1 MKILK
6 KTSGDRVCIG
16 AGVRRCRRNE
26 NSRKLRQRGKRA
38 ASLILSMLLLCTAAL
53 TGCSGAGSGGSTGAE
68 SGEKAI
74 TVAINSETGTM
85 DPAGSIALT
94 YLAYSVSAL
103 DELLTFDENGEI
115 EYRAAESYEVNED
128 STVWTFHLREDA
140 LWSDGTP
147 VTSADFLN
155 TITRAL
161 DPASG
166 SGYANYLFPIEN
178 AEAIYNGEAEMDTL
192 GVETPDEHTL
202 TFRLAEPCVYFLDL
216 LRLPV
221 YTPSCERYADSPDS
235 GWDTDPETSLAN
247 GPFCLTEYVPDQY
260 FVLEKNENYWD
271 KDRIHLDRIT
281 YRFFDDTQSMANA
294 YQAGEVDVATSL
306 PSTVMEL
313 YDGQED
319 LLVTDLIAT
328 RYIYFNL
335 NVEPLDDVRV
345 REAVNLAVNRE
356 ELCQIV
362 GTDTE
367 PTYNLIAKYM
377 KDKETGEY
385 FVDGAEQPFEENV
398 ERARELLAEAGYPN
412 GEGFP
417 TLTYS
422 YPTLEMDSD
431 TAQVIQEQ
439 LKENLNI
446 NIELNAQELQSNYSS
461 RYAGDFDMI
470 RMNWTADFA
479 DPYTY
484 LSMLLSNSTYNCS
497 GIQDAE
503 YDALVEQSSS
513 ESDPAKRA
521 ELMHQA
527 EQLAVGEQFYIM
539 PLYAMKSV
547 NLVNPKIT
555 GIRQIPA
562 SGALEYR
569 YADIG

>member
-1 MKILK
+1 MKHAGETNIRRYDMK
-6 KTSGDRVCIG
+6 K
-16 AGVRRCRRNE
+16 
-26 NSRKLRQRGKRA
+26 KL
-38 ASLILSMLLLCTAAL
+38 TAAL
-53 TGCSGAGSGGSTGAE
+53 LTLTLVCTGALSGCVTADPSAE
-68 SGEKAI
+68 EGEKGI
-74 TVAINSETGTM
+74 TVAISSDTGTM

-103 DELLTFDENGEI
+103 DELLTYDENGEI
-115 EYRAAESYEVNED
+115 EYRAAESYEVNDD

-147 VTSADFLN
+147 VTSADFMN

-178 AEAIYNGEAEMDTL
+178 AEAIYNGEADVDSL

-202 TFRLAEPCVYFLDL
+202 IFRLAEPCVYFLDL

-221 YTPSCERYADSPDS
+221 YTPSCSEYADSVDS
-235 GWDTDPETSLAN
+235 GWDRDPETSLSN
-247 GPFCLTEYVPDQY
+247 GPFCLAEYVPDQY
-260 FVLEKNENYWD
+260 FVLEKNENYWNAD
-271 KDRIHLDRIT
+271 AVKLDTIT

-294 YQAGEVDVATSL
+294 YEAGEADVATSL
-306 PSTVMEL
+306 SSTVMEA
-313 YDGQED
+313 YEGTDD
-319 LLVTDLIAT
+319 LFVTDQIAT
-328 RYIYFNL
+328 RYIYMNL
-335 NVEPLDDVRV
+335 NVEPLNDVRV
-345 REAVNLAVNRE
+345 REAINLAINRE

-362 GTDTE
+362 GSDTE
-367 PTYNLIAKYM
+367 PAYNLVAKYM
-377 KDKETGEY
+377 KDKNTGEY
-385 FVDGAEQPFEENV
+385 FVDEADQPFEEDV
-398 ERARELLAEAGYPN
+398 AKAQELLAEAGYPN

-417 TLTYS
+417 ELTYN

-446 NIELNAQELQSNYSS
+446 TINLEAQELQANYST
-461 RYAGDFDMI
+461 RYAGDFDLC

-497 GIQDAE
+497 GINDTE
-503 YDALVEQSSS
+503 YDSIVAASNS
-513 ESDPAKRA
+513 ESDPAKRS
-521 ELMHQA
+521 ELLHQA
-527 EQLAVGEQFYIM
+527 EQLAVGEQFYII
-539 PLYAMKSV
+539 PLFAMKSV
-547 NLVNPKIT
+547 NLVNPDIT

-569 YADIG
+569 YADINI

>member
-1 MKILK
+1 MKK
-6 KTSGDRVCIG
+6 K
-16 AGVRRCRRNE
+16 
-26 NSRKLRQRGKRA
+26 L
-38 ASLILSMLLLCTAAL
+38 TAAL
-53 TGCSGAGSGGSTGAE
+53 LTLTLVCTGALSGCVTADPSAE
-68 SGEKAI
+68 EGEKGI
-74 TVAINSETGTM
+74 TVAISSDTGTM

-103 DELLTFDENGEI
+103 DELLTYDENGEI
-115 EYRAAESYEVNED
+115 EYRAAESYEVNDD

-147 VTSADFLN
+147 VTSADFMN

-178 AEAIYNGEAEMDTL
+178 AEAIYNGEADVDSL

-202 TFRLAEPCVYFLDL
+202 IFRLAEPCVYFLDL

-221 YTPSCERYADSPDS
+221 YTPSCSEYADSADS
-235 GWDTDPETSLAN
+235 GWDRDPETSLSN
-247 GPFCLTEYVPDQY
+247 GPFCLAEYVPDQY
-260 FVLEKNENYWD
+260 FVLEKNENYWNAD
-271 KDRIHLDRIT
+271 AVKLDTIT

-294 YQAGEVDVATSL
+294 YEAGEADVATSL
-306 PSTVMEL
+306 SSTVMEA
-313 YDGQED
+313 YEGTDD
-319 LLVTDLIAT
+319 LFVTDQIAT
-328 RYIYFNL
+328 RYIYMNL
-335 NVEPLDDVRV
+335 NVEPLNDVRV
-345 REAVNLAVNRE
+345 REAINLAINRE

-362 GTDTE
+362 GSDTE
-367 PTYNLIAKYM
+367 PAYNLVAKYM
-377 KDKETGEY
+377 KDKNTGEY
-385 FVDGAEQPFEENV
+385 FVDEADQPFEEDV
-398 ERARELLAEAGYPN
+398 AKAQELLAEAGYPN

-417 TLTYS
+417 ELTYN

-446 NIELNAQELQSNYSS
+446 TINLEAQELQANYST
-461 RYAGDFDMI
+461 RYAGDFDLC

-497 GIQDAE
+497 GINDME
-503 YDALVEQSSS
+503 YDSIVAASNS
-513 ESDPAKRA
+513 ESDPAKRS
-521 ELMHQA
+521 ELLHQA
-527 EQLAVGEQFYIM
+527 EQLAVGEQFYII
-539 PLYAMKSV
+539 PLFAMKSV
-547 NLVNPKIT
+547 NLVNPDIT

-569 YADIG
+569 YADIDI

>member
-1 MKILK
+1 MK
-6 KTSGDRVCIG
+6 KTDRK
-16 AGVRRCRRNE
+16 R
-26 NSRKLRQRGKRA
+26 NSRMI
-38 ASLILSMLLLCTAAL
+38 SLVLAVILSGVTVLS
-53 TGCSGAGSGGSTGAE
+53 GCSYGDSHGAA
-68 SGEKAI
+68 GEKEI
-74 TVAINSETGTM
+74 TVAINSETGSM

-94 YLAYSVSAL
+94 YLAYSVAAL
-103 DELLTFDENGEI
+103 DELLTYDENGEI

-128 STVWTFHLREDA
+128 QTVWTFHLREDA
-140 LWSDGTP
+140 LWSDGSQ
-147 VTSADFLN
+147 VTSEDFLN
-155 TITRAL
+155 TMTRAL

-178 AEAIYNGEAEMDTL
+178 AEEIYNGEADMDTL
-192 GVETPDEHTL
+192 GVEAPDDHTL
-202 TFRLAEPCVYFLDL
+202 VFTLEEPCVYFLDL

-221 YTPSCERYADSPDS
+221 YTPSCAKYADSPES
-235 GWDTDPETSLAN
+235 GWDRDPQTSLAN

-260 FVLEKNENYWD
+260 FVLEKNENYWN
-271 KDRIHLDRIT
+271 KDAISLDRIT
-281 YRFFDDTQSMANA
+281 YRFFYDTQSMATA
-294 YQAGEVDVATSL
+294 YETGEVDVATSL
-306 PSTVMEL
+306 PSSVMEL
-313 YDGQED
+313 YEGRDD
-319 LLVTDLIAT
+319 LYVTDQIAT

-345 REAVNLAVNRE
+345 REAMNLALDRE
-356 ELCQIV
+356 ELCTIV

-367 PTYNLIAKYM
+367 PTYNLVAKYM
-377 KDKETGEY
+377 TDRSTGEY
-385 FVDGAEQPFEENV
+385 FVDGAEQPFEENA

-412 GEGFP
+412 AEGFP

-431 TAQVIQEQ
+431 TAQVIQQQ
-439 LKENLNI
+439 LKETLNI
-446 NIELNAQELQSNYSS
+446 DIQLNPQELQANYSA
-461 RYAGDFDMI
+461 RHARDFELC

-497 GIQDAE
+497 GIHDEE
-503 YDALVEQSSS
+503 YDSIVAQSDR
-513 ESDPAKRA
+513 ETDPAKRS

-547 NLVNPKIT
+547 NLVNPDIT

-562 SGALEYR
+562 TGALDYR
-569 YADIG
+569 MADIGE

>member
-1 MKILK
+1 MKHAGETNIRRYDMK
-6 KTSGDRVCIG
+6 K
-16 AGVRRCRRNE
+16 
-26 NSRKLRQRGKRA
+26 KL
-38 ASLILSMLLLCTAAL
+38 TAAL
-53 TGCSGAGSGGSTGAE
+53 LTLTLVCTGALSGCVTADPSAE
-68 SGEKAI
+68 EGEKGI
-74 TVAINSETGTM
+74 TVAISSDTGTM

-103 DELLTFDENGEI
+103 DELLTYDENGEI
-115 EYRAAESYEVNED
+115 EYRAAESYEVNDD

-147 VTSADFLN
+147 VTSADFMN

-178 AEAIYNGEAEMDTL
+178 AEAIYNGEADVDSL

-202 TFRLAEPCVYFLDL
+202 IFRLAEPCVYFLDL

-221 YTPSCERYADSPDS
+221 YTPSCSEYADSVDS
-235 GWDTDPETSLAN
+235 GWDRDPETSLSN
-247 GPFCLTEYVPDQY
+247 GPFCLAEYVPDQY
-260 FVLEKNENYWD
+260 FVLEKNENYWNAD
-271 KDRIHLDRIT
+271 AVKLDTIT
-281 YRFFDDTQSMANA
+281 YRFFDDTKSMANA
-294 YQAGEVDVATSL
+294 YEAGEADVATSL
-306 PSTVMEL
+306 SSTVMEA
-313 YDGQED
+313 YEGTDD
-319 LLVTDLIAT
+319 LFVTDQIAT
-328 RYIYFNL
+328 RYIYMNL
-335 NVEPLDDVRV
+335 NVEPLNDVRV
-345 REAVNLAVNRE
+345 REAINLAINRE

-362 GTDTE
+362 GSDTE
-367 PTYNLIAKYM
+367 PAYNLVAKYM
-377 KDKETGEY
+377 KDKNTGEY
-385 FVDGAEQPFEENV
+385 FVDEADQPFEEDV
-398 ERARELLAEAGYPN
+398 AKAQELLAEAGYPN

-417 TLTYS
+417 ELTYN

-446 NIELNAQELQSNYSS
+446 TINLEAQELQANYST
-461 RYAGDFDMI
+461 RYAGDFDLC

-497 GIQDAE
+497 GINDME
-503 YDALVEQSSS
+503 YDSIVAASNS
-513 ESDPAKRA
+513 ESDPAKRS
-521 ELMHQA
+521 ELLHQA
-527 EQLAVGEQFYIM
+527 EQLAVGEQFYII
-539 PLYAMKSV
+539 PLFAMKSV
-547 NLVNPKIT
+547 NLVNPDIT

-569 YADIG
+569 YADIDI

>member
-1 MKILK
+1 MKK
-6 KTSGDRVCIG
+6 K
-16 AGVRRCRRNE
+16 
-26 NSRKLRQRGKRA
+26 L
-38 ASLILSMLLLCTAAL
+38 TAAL
-53 TGCSGAGSGGSTGAE
+53 LTLTLVCTGALSGCVTADPSAE
-68 SGEKAI
+68 EGEKGI
-74 TVAINSETGTM
+74 TVAISSDTGTM

-103 DELLTFDENGEI
+103 DELLTYDENGEI
-115 EYRAAESYEVNED
+115 EYRAAESYEVNDD

-147 VTSADFLN
+147 VTSADFMN

-178 AEAIYNGEAEMDTL
+178 AEAIYNGEADVDSL

-202 TFRLAEPCVYFLDL
+202 IFRLAEPCVYFLDL

-221 YTPSCERYADSPDS
+221 YTPSCSEYADSVDS
-235 GWDTDPETSLAN
+235 GWDRDPETSLSN
-247 GPFCLTEYVPDQY
+247 GPFCLAEYVPDQY
-260 FVLEKNENYWD
+260 FVLEKNENYWNAD
-271 KDRIHLDRIT
+271 AVKLDTIT

-294 YQAGEVDVATSL
+294 YEAGEADVATSL
-306 PSTVMEL
+306 SSTVMEA
-313 YDGQED
+313 YEGTDD
-319 LLVTDLIAT
+319 LFVTDQIAT
-328 RYIYFNL
+328 RYIYMNL
-335 NVEPLDDVRV
+335 NVEPLNDVWV
-345 REAVNLAVNRE
+345 REAINLAINRE

-362 GTDTE
+362 GSDTE
-367 PTYNLIAKYM
+367 PAYNLVAKYM
-377 KDKETGEY
+377 KDKNTGEY
-385 FVDGAEQPFEENV
+385 FVDEADQPFEEDV
-398 ERARELLAEAGYPN
+398 AKAQELLAEAGYPN

-417 TLTYS
+417 ELTYN

-446 NIELNAQELQSNYSS
+446 TINLEAQELQANYST
-461 RYAGDFDMI
+461 RYAGDFDLC

-497 GIQDAE
+497 GINDME
-503 YDALVEQSSS
+503 YDSIVAASNS
-513 ESDPAKRA
+513 ESDPAKRS
-521 ELMHQA
+521 ELLHQA
-527 EQLAVGEQFYIM
+527 EQLAVGEQFYII
-539 PLYAMKSV
+539 PLFAMKSV
-547 NLVNPKIT
+547 NLVNPDIT

-569 YADIG
+569 YADIDI